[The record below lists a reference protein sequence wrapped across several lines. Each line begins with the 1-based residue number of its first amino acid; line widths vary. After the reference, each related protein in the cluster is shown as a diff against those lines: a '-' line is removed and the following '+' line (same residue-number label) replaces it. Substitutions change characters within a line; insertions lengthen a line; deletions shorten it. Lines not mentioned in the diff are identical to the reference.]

1 MSLDI
6 AKCPLGGGGEGG
18 GKIAPSWEPVELIF

>member
-6 AKCPLGGGGEGG
+6 AKCPLGGGGAEG